1 MAQAGQEGGAAEG
14 TALKRALTTPLLYFF
29 ILGDVL
35 GAGVYVLVGQV
46 AADAGGAVW
55 VPLVVA
61 LLLALLTAA
70 SYAELATKYPRAGG
84 ASHYATRAF
93 GPFAGFVAGFCMLA
107 AGIVSVAAL
116 ARGFGGDYLSAFV
129 TLPVGLVAV
138 VFLALLA
145 LVNARGIKE
154 STRANVVATVVEVGG
169 LAVIVVLG
177 AWLLLRG
184 DGDVGRLTQLGTP
197 EKGAAAAVL
206 SGSVLAYYSFVGFE
220 TSVNVAEETRD
231 PRRSYPRALFGALA
245 TAGAVYVLVGLAAS
259 AAVPT
264 DRLAGSSGPLL
275 EVVHEAGGVPPRL
288 FSAIAL
294 VAVANGALLTG
305 IMSSRLGLRHGEG
318 RAAARGADQGAA
330 GPTYAVG
337 RDRGHHAAGD
347 APRAHRQRRH
357 PGVHPG
363 PPAAGRLP
371 HGQHGGAGTAPGPG
385 RDRPLPGP
393 DGTAGAGHRLVPR
406 PRDAD
411 RGPGVAA
418 RAGDRSGGHGAG
430 RTHRDT
436 AHRTDGPG
444 PAGRRLRGQAKTRVE
459 TRPPSSRSGVPLDAW
474 IETVVEGTRAAL
486 WREAP
491 VGGSG
496 VIRHEHLRLGDTF
509 SDHEAEAEADEREG
523 GGPGS

>member
-1 MAQAGQEGGAAEG
+1 MARRVGHEAGTRARGAAQEPK
-14 TALKRALTTPLLYFF
+14 ALKRALTTPLLYFF

-129 TLPVGLVAV
+129 TLPVALVAV

-169 LAVIVVLG
+169 LAVVVVLG

-184 DGDVGRLTQLGTP
+184 DGELGRLTDLGTP

-220 TSVNVAEETRD
+220 TSVNVAEETRN

-264 DRLAGSSGPLL
+264 AQLADSSGPLL
-275 EVVHEAGGVPPRL
+275 EVVKEAGGVPPKL
-288 FSAIAL
+288 FSAVAL

-305 IMSSRLGLRHGEG
+305 IMSSRLAYGMAKDGLLPGVLTKVLPGRRTPWAAIAVTTGLAMLLALTGSVATLASTLVLLLLVVFLMVNTAVLVLRRDPGEGDHFRTPVVLPVLGIASCVLLATQIEAAVWLRGLAIVAAGAVLAAISVARRSRRTNEGEG
-318 RAAARGADQGAA
+318 RRAD
-330 GPTYAVG
+330 V
-337 RDRGHHAAGD
+337 D
-347 APRAHRQRRH
+347 ASR
-357 PGVHPG
+357 PG
-363 PPAAGRLP
+363 
-371 HGQHGGAGTAPGPG
+371 
-385 RDRPLPGP
+385 
-393 DGTAGAGHRLVPR
+393 
-406 PRDAD
+406 
-411 RGPGVAA
+411 
-418 RAGDRSGGHGAG
+418 
-430 RTHRDT
+430 
-436 AHRTDGPG
+436 
-444 PAGRRLRGQAKTRVE
+444 
-459 TRPPSSRSGVPLDAW
+459 
-474 IETVVEGTRAAL
+474 
-486 WREAP
+486 
-491 VGGSG
+491 
-496 VIRHEHLRLGDTF
+496 
-509 SDHEAEAEADEREG
+509 
-523 GGPGS
+523 

>member
-1 MAQAGQEGGAAEG
+1 MARRGGNSTTAQAGTDTAAPGGTGEG

-107 AGIVSVAAL
+107 AGVVSVAAL

-138 VFLALLA
+138 LFLALLA
-145 LVNARGIKE
+145 LINARGIKE
-154 STRANVVATVVEVGG
+154 STRANVVATLIEVGG
-169 LAVIVVLG
+169 LMVIIVLG

-220 TSVNVAEETRD
+220 TSVNVAEETRN

-264 DRLAGSSGPLL
+264 TRLAESSGPLL
-275 EVVHEAGGVPPRL
+275 EVVKEAGGVPERL

-305 IMSSRLGLRHGEG
+305 IMSSRLTYGMARDGLLPSALTKVLPGRRTPWAAIAVTTVLAMLLALTGSVATLASTLVLLLLIVFLMVNTAVLVLRRDEGEADHFRTPTVLPVLGIASCVLLATQIEGAVWLRGLTIVAVGALLGAVATARRKRSAHGDGRKEE
-318 RAAARGADQGAA
+318 RAAAVQTDPSGAQDQN
-330 GPTYAVG
+330 
-337 RDRGHHAAGD
+337 
-347 APRAHRQRRH
+347 
-357 PGVHPG
+357 
-363 PPAAGRLP
+363 
-371 HGQHGGAGTAPGPG
+371 
-385 RDRPLPGP
+385 
-393 DGTAGAGHRLVPR
+393 
-406 PRDAD
+406 
-411 RGPGVAA
+411 
-418 RAGDRSGGHGAG
+418 RS
-430 RTHRDT
+430 
-436 AHRTDGPG
+436 
-444 PAGRRLRGQAKTRVE
+444 
-459 TRPPSSRSGVPLDAW
+459 
-474 IETVVEGTRAAL
+474 
-486 WREAP
+486 
-491 VGGSG
+491 
-496 VIRHEHLRLGDTF
+496 HEHT
-509 SDHEAEAEADEREG
+509 
-523 GGPGS
+523 

>member
-1 MAQAGQEGGAAEG
+1 MLAESAGQGAAPEG

-138 VFLALLA
+138 LFLALLA

-154 STRANVVATVVEVGG
+154 STRANVVATVIEVGG
-169 LAVIVVLG
+169 LIVIVVLG

-220 TSVNVAEETRD
+220 TSVNVAEETRN

-245 TAGAVYVLVGLAAS
+245 TAGAVYVLVGIAAS

-264 DRLAGSSGPLL
+264 ARLAGSSGPLL
-275 EVVHEAGGVPPRL
+275 EVVREAGGVPTRL

-305 IMSSRLGLRHGEG
+305 IMSSRLAYGMARDGLLPAALTKVLPGRRTPWAAIAVTSLLAMLLALTGSVATLASTLVLLLLIVFLMVNTAVLVLRRDTGEADHF
-318 RAAARGADQGAA
+318 RAPTVLPVLGIASCVLLATQIEADVWLRGLVIVAVGMVLGAVSAARRGKRAEEGA
-330 GPTYAVG
+330 
-337 RDRGHHAAGD
+337 
-347 APRAHRQRRH
+347 
-357 PGVHPG
+357 
-363 PPAAGRLP
+363 
-371 HGQHGGAGTAPGPG
+371 
-385 RDRPLPGP
+385 
-393 DGTAGAGHRLVPR
+393 
-406 PRDAD
+406 
-411 RGPGVAA
+411 
-418 RAGDRSGGHGAG
+418 
-430 RTHRDT
+430 RDT
-436 AHRTDGPG
+436 
-444 PAGRRLRGQAKTRVE
+444 V
-459 TRPPSSRSGVPLDAW
+459 
-474 IETVVEGTRAAL
+474 
-486 WREAP
+486 
-491 VGGSG
+491 
-496 VIRHEHLRLGDTF
+496 
-509 SDHEAEAEADEREG
+509 
-523 GGPGS
+523 

>member
-1 MAQAGQEGGAAEG
+1 MTPAIRETRGDVSNIKEHPSAGTPGGL
-14 TALKRALTTPLLYFF
+14 ALKRTLTTPLLYFF

-55 VPLVVA
+55 VPLLAA

-93 GPFAGFVAGFCMLA
+93 GPFVGFVAGFCMLA

-116 ARGFGGDYLSAFV
+116 ARGFGGDYLSVFV

-138 VFLALLA
+138 LFLAGLA

-169 LAVIVVLG
+169 LLVVVALG

-184 DGDVGRLTQLGTP
+184 DGDPGRLVQLGTP

-231 PRRSYPRALFGALA
+231 PRRSYPRALFGALV
-245 TAGAVYVLVGLAAS
+245 TAGAVYVLVGVAAS

-264 DRLAGSSGPLL
+264 GRLAESSGPLL
-275 EVVHEAGGVPPRL
+275 EVVKEAGGVPTWL
-288 FSAIAL
+288 FGAVAL

-305 IMSSRLGLRHGEG
+305 IMSSRLAYGMARDGLLPSVLTKVLPGRRTPWAAIAVTTALAALLALTGDVATLASSLVLLLLVVFLVVNAAVLVLRRDPGEAG
-318 RAAARGADQGAA
+318 HFRVPTVLPVLGAASCVLLATQVEAGVWLRGLLVLAVGTVLAAVAAARRGRNAEGDSTPSEKTG
-330 GPTYAVG
+330 VG
-337 RDRGHHAAGD
+337 VRG
-347 APRAHRQRRH
+347 
-357 PGVHPG
+357 
-363 PPAAGRLP
+363 
-371 HGQHGGAGTAPGPG
+371 
-385 RDRPLPGP
+385 
-393 DGTAGAGHRLVPR
+393 
-406 PRDAD
+406 
-411 RGPGVAA
+411 
-418 RAGDRSGGHGAG
+418 
-430 RTHRDT
+430 
-436 AHRTDGPG
+436 
-444 PAGRRLRGQAKTRVE
+444 
-459 TRPPSSRSGVPLDAW
+459 
-474 IETVVEGTRAAL
+474 
-486 WREAP
+486 
-491 VGGSG
+491 
-496 VIRHEHLRLGDTF
+496 
-509 SDHEAEAEADEREG
+509 
-523 GGPGS
+523 

>member
-1 MAQAGQEGGAAEG
+1 MARRVGHEAGTRAQGTAQEP

-116 ARGFGGDYLSAFV
+116 ARGFAGDYLSAFV
-129 TLPVGLVAV
+129 TLPVALVAV

-145 LVNARGIKE
+145 LVNARGIRE

-169 LAVIVVLG
+169 LAVVVVLG

-184 DGDVGRLTQLGTP
+184 DGDLGRLTDLGTP

-220 TSVNVAEETRD
+220 TSVNVAEETRN

-264 DRLAGSSGPLL
+264 AQLAGSSGPLL
-275 EVVHEAGGVPPRL
+275 EVVKEAGGVPPKL

-305 IMSSRLGLRHGEG
+305 IMSSRLAYGMAKDGLLPGALTKVLPGRRTPWAAIAVTTGLAMLLALTGSVATLASTLVLLLLIVFLLVNTAVLVLRRDPGETDHFRTPVVLPVLG
-318 RAAARGADQGAA
+318 IASCVLLATQIEAAVWLRGL
-330 GPTYAVG
+330 TIVAVG
-337 RDRGHHAAGD
+337 AVLAAISV
-347 APRAHRQRRH
+347 ARRS
-357 PGVHPG
+357 
-363 PPAAGRLP
+363 R
-371 HGQHGGAGTAPGPG
+371 
-385 RDRPLPGP
+385 
-393 DGTAGAGHRLVPR
+393 
-406 PRDAD
+406 
-411 RGPGVAA
+411 
-418 RAGDRSGGHGAG
+418 
-430 RTHRDT
+430 RTN
-436 AHRTDGPG
+436 
-444 PAGRRLRGQAKTRVE
+444 
-459 TRPPSSRSGVPLDAW
+459 
-474 IETVVEGTRAAL
+474 EGEEKR
-486 WREAP
+486 
-491 VGGSG
+491 
-496 VIRHEHLRLGDTF
+496 
-509 SDHEAEAEADEREG
+509 AEADASR
-523 GGPGS
+523 PG

>member
-1 MAQAGQEGGAAEG
+1 MARRGGNSTTAQAGTGTGGSGGAREG

-107 AGIVSVAAL
+107 AGVVSVAAL
-116 ARGFGGDYLSAFV
+116 ARGFGGDYLAEFV

-138 VFLALLA
+138 AFLGLLA
-145 LVNARGIKE
+145 LINARGIKE
-154 STRANVVATVVEVGG
+154 STRANVVATLIEVGG
-169 LAVIVVLG
+169 LVLIIVLG

-264 DRLAGSSGPLL
+264 SRLAESSGPLL
-275 EVVHEAGGVPPRL
+275 EVVKEAGGVPDRL

-305 IMSSRLGLRHGEG
+305 IMSSRLAYGMAKDGLLPSPLTKVLPGRRTPWAAIAVTTLLAMLLALTGSVATLASTLVLLLLIVFFMVNTAVLVLRRDEGEADHFRAPTVLPVLGLASCVLLATQIEGAVWLRGLAIVGVGVLLAALTTLRRHK
-318 RAAARGADQGAA
+318 DGAA
-330 GPTYAVG
+330 PETTADV
-337 RDRGHHAAGD
+337 RTE
-347 APRAHRQRRH
+347 QR
-357 PGVHPG
+357 
-363 PPAAGRLP
+363 
-371 HGQHGGAGTAPGPG
+371 T
-385 RDRPLPGP
+385 
-393 DGTAGAGHRLVPR
+393 
-406 PRDAD
+406 
-411 RGPGVAA
+411 
-418 RAGDRSGGHGAG
+418 
-430 RTHRDT
+430 
-436 AHRTDGPG
+436 
-444 PAGRRLRGQAKTRVE
+444 
-459 TRPPSSRSGVPLDAW
+459 
-474 IETVVEGTRAAL
+474 
-486 WREAP
+486 EA
-491 VGGSG
+491 
-496 VIRHEHLRLGDTF
+496 
-509 SDHEAEAEADEREG
+509 EREG
-523 GGPGS
+523 SAT

>member
-1 MAQAGQEGGAAEG
+1 MARRVGQEAGTRARGTAQEP

-129 TLPVGLVAV
+129 TLPVALVAV

-169 LAVIVVLG
+169 LAVVVVLG

-184 DGDVGRLTQLGTP
+184 DGDLGRLTDLGTP

-220 TSVNVAEETRD
+220 TSVNVAEETRN

-264 DRLAGSSGPLL
+264 AQLAGSSGPLL
-275 EVVHEAGGVPPRL
+275 EVVKEAGGVPPRL
-288 FSAIAL
+288 FSAVAL

-305 IMSSRLGLRHGEG
+305 IMSSRLAYGMARDGLLPGVLTKVLPGRRTPWAAIVVTTGLAMLLALTGSVATLASTLVLLLLVVFLMVNTAVLVLRRDPGESDHFRTPVVLPALGIASCVLLATQIEAAVWLRGLAIVAAGAVLAAISVARRSRRTNESEG
-318 RAAARGADQGAA
+318 RRAD
-330 GPTYAVG
+330 V
-337 RDRGHHAAGD
+337 D
-347 APRAHRQRRH
+347 ASR
-357 PGVHPG
+357 PG
-363 PPAAGRLP
+363 
-371 HGQHGGAGTAPGPG
+371 
-385 RDRPLPGP
+385 
-393 DGTAGAGHRLVPR
+393 
-406 PRDAD
+406 
-411 RGPGVAA
+411 
-418 RAGDRSGGHGAG
+418 
-430 RTHRDT
+430 
-436 AHRTDGPG
+436 
-444 PAGRRLRGQAKTRVE
+444 
-459 TRPPSSRSGVPLDAW
+459 
-474 IETVVEGTRAAL
+474 
-486 WREAP
+486 
-491 VGGSG
+491 
-496 VIRHEHLRLGDTF
+496 
-509 SDHEAEAEADEREG
+509 
-523 GGPGS
+523 